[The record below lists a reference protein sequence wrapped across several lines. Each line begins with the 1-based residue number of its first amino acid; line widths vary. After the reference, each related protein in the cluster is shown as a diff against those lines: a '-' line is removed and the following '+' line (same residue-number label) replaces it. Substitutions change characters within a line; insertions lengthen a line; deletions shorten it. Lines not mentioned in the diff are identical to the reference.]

1 MSIADKQN
9 VDSYNQ
15 IRCNPKFIALSRSR
29 SKLSWL
35 LTFIVLG
42 TYCAYMLLAAYTP
55 QLLHIPLYLGSH
67 LTVGIPM
74 GTFIIIAAWGLT
86 GWYVHR
92 CNTRFDALNA
102 EIIAE
107 VIS

>member
-9 VDSYNQ
+9 ANSYNQ

-35 LTFIVLG
+35 LTCIALG
-42 TYCAYMLLAAYTP
+42 TYFAYMLLAAYTP
-55 QLLHIPLYLGSH
+55 KLLHMPLYLGSH
-67 LTVGIPM
+67 LTVGIPV
-74 GTFIIIAAWGLT
+74 GAFIIIAAWGLT

-92 CNTRFDALNA
+92 ANTRFDALNA

-107 VIS
+107 IKS